1 MMGLDTMIFKVD
13 MPSYF
18 GNENGKNLLLK
29 VFVFLVFM
37 NFLLLSFNVFS
48 CVQVNDFQWKEIRKN
63 KISGYYK
70 SPFSED
76 CFYLYLEKQDKKD
89 LLKLNNSH
97 LMKRN
102 IHNEDY
108 QYLFFNLEE
117 DNKKNFY
124 FLKYTIHTKK
134 DKIQKKR
141 RNYKY
146 LLRYEQDLFFY
157 HELYHL
163 HPTMFYSYD
172 NRIKEF
178 RSDISALLHLTMEH
192 KLNKEELY
200 LLSKDLYEYRRE
212 ESMYSNSHYNEMKW
226 NIWLLKLQNK
236 KEKINYN
243 SMNEIINSL
252 IHI

>member
-1 MMGLDTMIFKVD
+1 
-13 MPSYF
+13 MPSCF

-37 NFLLLSFNVFS
+37 NFLLLSFSVFS
-48 CVQVNDFQWKEIRKN
+48 CQKIEDFQWVDIRAK

-70 SPFSED
+70 NPFNNE
-76 CFYLYLEKQDKKD
+76 CFYLYLEKQDKD
-89 LLKLNNSH
+89 YLLKLDNSK
-97 LMKRN
+97 LMKNN
-102 IHNEDY
+102 IYNEEN
-108 QYLFFNLEE
+108 QYLFFNIESY
-117 DNKKNFY
+117 NVNNFY

-134 DKIQKKR
+134 EKIENKR
-141 RNYKY
+141 KNYKY
-146 LLRYEQDLFFY
+146 LLRYEKDLFFL

-172 NRIKEF
+172 TTIKEF
-178 RSDISALLHLTMEH
+178 RSDICALIHLSIEK

-200 LLSKDLYEYRRE
+200 LLSKDLYEYRKE
-212 ESMYSNSHYNEMKW
+212 ENSYSNTHYNHQKW
-226 NIWLLKLQNK
+226 NIWLLRLQNK
-236 KEKINYN
+236 KEEINYN